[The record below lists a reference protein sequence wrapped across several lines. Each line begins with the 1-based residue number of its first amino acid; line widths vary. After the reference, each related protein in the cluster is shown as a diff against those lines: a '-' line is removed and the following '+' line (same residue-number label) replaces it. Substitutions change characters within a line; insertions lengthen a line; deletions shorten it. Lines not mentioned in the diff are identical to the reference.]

1 MASQTYT
8 YDGTTEWAS
17 SEAEA
22 FSISYDTPVQ
32 VTCVYDIS
40 EVQQQGEYAWETN
53 LGQNGSVAITI
64 GGLNLPPDGDTSGSP
79 GWPLIQFDAGQFAGI
94 NYVALIPGAGIQ
106 YQFTAQGSEWSIVIL
121 GAEQTEIANGSISL
135 TASESAS
142 SQSA

>member
-1 MASQTYT
+1 MAMQTYV

-22 FSISYDTPVQ
+22 FAITYGTPVQ

-40 EVQQQGEYAWETN
+40 EVEQQGEYAWETN

-64 GGLNLPPDGDTSGSP
+64 GGLNLSPDGDTSGSP

-94 NYVALIPGAGIQ
+94 NYVALFPGAGVQ
-106 YQFTAQGSEWSIVIL
+106 YQFTAQGPEWSISIL

-135 TASESAS
+135 TATGSAS

>member
-22 FSISYDTPVQ
+22 FAISYGTPVT
-32 VTCVYDIS
+32 VTCVYDIT
-40 EVQQQGEYAWETN
+40 EVPQDGEYAWQTN

-64 GGLNLPPDGDTSGSP
+64 GGLNLQPDGDTSESP
-79 GWPLIQFDAGQFAGI
+79 GWPLIQFDAQQFAGV
-94 NYVALIPGAGIQ
+94 NYVALIPAAGIQ
-106 YQFTAQGSEWSIVIL
+106 YQFTAQGAEWSIVVL

-135 TASESAS
+135 TATESAS